1 MWVSYVAHSK
11 SPTHLLVKTPP
22 QTKSIHKHD
31 RQEDGVWVSA
41 VSGVPL
47 FDASAKY
54 NSGTGWPSFFQP
66 IDPVRCYVVCFYCV

>member
-1 MWVSYVAHSK
+1 M
-11 SPTHLLVKTPP
+11 
-22 QTKSIHKHD
+22 
-31 RQEDGVWVSA
+31 WVSA

-66 IDPVRCYVVCFYCV
+66 VDPVRYALLLLVVGVD